1 MNVKNLL
8 QDKGEDKPLDF
19 VEVLSICSFTVMLR
33 NISLLIVLFF
43 VSNQA
48 NTNSLKVDLKKDRY
62 LLKAEHGGVN
72 DKIIGN
78 LKLFDIYANQSFT
91 RLKFAKRVVG
101 NHVVL
106 KWINAG
112 GWAFTIYE
120 VISVVPADTVYQE
133 KILGW
138 DSVTKKD
145 VIKSG
150 ERIKLKPG
158 SFTFHTY
165 IIKPA
170 TGKRL
175 IYTTE
180 VKQGLTE
187 YWIGRERFYPL
198 YESIPL
204 GMRYPNL
211 PEILRLVQ
219 E

>member
-1 MNVKNLL
+1 
-8 QDKGEDKPLDF
+8 
-19 VEVLSICSFTVMLR
+19 MLR
-33 NISLLIVLFF
+33 RISLLIILFC
-43 VSNQA
+43 VGNQA
-48 NTNSLKVDLKKDRY
+48 NTNNLKIDLKKDRY
-62 LLKAEHGGVN
+62 LLKAEHDGVN
-72 DKIIGN
+72 DKIIGD
-78 LKLFDIYANQSFT
+78 LKLFDVYANQSFT
-91 RLKFAKRVVG
+91 RLKFEKRVVG
-101 NHVVL
+101 SHMVL

-112 GWAFTIYE
+112 SRSFTIYE
-120 VISVVPADTVYQE
+120 VISVVPADTLYQE

-138 DSVTKKD
+138 DSVTKKN
-145 VIKSG
+145 VIKKG

-158 SFTFHTY
+158 SFNFHTY

-204 GMRYPNL
+204 SIRYPNL

>member
-1 MNVKNLL
+1 
-8 QDKGEDKPLDF
+8 
-19 VEVLSICSFTVMLR
+19 MLR
-33 NISLLIVLFF
+33 NISLFIILFF

-48 NTNSLKVDLKKDRY
+48 NTNSLNIDLKKDRY
-62 LLKAEHGGVN
+62 ILKAEHGGVN

-78 LKLFDIYANQSFT
+78 LKLFDVYANQSFT
-91 RLKFAKRVVG
+91 RLKFEKRVVG
-101 NHVVL
+101 SHVIL

-112 GWAFTIYE
+112 SGAFTIYE
-120 VISVVPADTVYQE
+120 VITVVPADTIYQE

-138 DSVTKKD
+138 DTVTKKNI
-145 VIKSG
+145 IKKG

-158 SFTFHTY
+158 SFNFHTY

-187 YWIGRERFYPL
+187 YWIGPERFYPL

-204 GMRYPNL
+204 GIRYPNL